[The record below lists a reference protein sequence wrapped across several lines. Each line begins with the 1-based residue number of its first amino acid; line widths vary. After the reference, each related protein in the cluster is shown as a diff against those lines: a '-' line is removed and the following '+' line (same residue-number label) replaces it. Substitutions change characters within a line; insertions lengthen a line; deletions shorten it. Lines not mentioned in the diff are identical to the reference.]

1 MGRLNGKVALITGAG
16 HGQGEAAA
24 ALFASE
30 GASVA
35 VADID
40 GERAKTVADRIS
52 AQGGT
57 AIGLAADVSD
67 EASVGAM
74 VDAALAS
81 FEALHILYNNAGI
94 LIPGTVEDVD
104 PAAWHRQFS
113 VNVGGPY
120 LCTRAAIPH
129 LRAQGGAIVNTAST
143 AGVVGEAGMAS
154 YCATKGAI
162 VNLTRAMAL
171 DYARE
176 GVRVNC
182 ICPGWIDTGFNDP
195 AIAMMGGPATVDP
208 VIDTFVPMG
217 RQGAADEIAR
227 LALFLASDES
237 SLVTGAIFMAV
248 GGLTAM

>member
-24 ALFASE
+24 VLFASE

-40 GERAKTVADRIS
+40 GERAGAVADRIA

-67 EASVGAM
+67 ESSVGAM
-74 VDAALAS
+74 VDAALA
-81 FEALHILYNNAGI
+81 ELRGI
-94 LIPGTVEDVD
+94 EHPLQQRRHPDPRHRGGRRSRGVAPSVLGQRRRPVPVYPGGDTA
-104 PAAWHRQFS
+104 PA
-113 VNVGGPY
+113 
-120 LCTRAAIPH
+120 
-129 LRAQGGAIVNTAST
+129 AQGGAIVNTAST

-154 YCATKGAI
+154 YCATKGAV

-195 AIAMMGGPATVDP
+195 AIAMLGGPATVDP
-208 VIDTFVPMG
+208 VTRYVRADG

-237 SLVTGAIFMAV
+237 SLVTGAIFMAD